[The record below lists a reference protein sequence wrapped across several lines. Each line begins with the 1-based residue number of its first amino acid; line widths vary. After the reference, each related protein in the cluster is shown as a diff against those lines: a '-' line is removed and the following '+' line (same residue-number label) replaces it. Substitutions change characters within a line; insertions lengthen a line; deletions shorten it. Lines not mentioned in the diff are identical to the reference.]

1 MISRLWFLSN
11 LNLLSLTERRALS
24 VNILMR
30 FEQNRETPEEDQL
43 VGASEKI
50 SLRTSQRATAL
61 QASRSHTVLGLMYAP
76 ARPAGGRHE
85 RDALAVLSAMSTR
98 IRSCGSSLV

>member
-1 MISRLWFLSN
+1 VISRLWFLSN

-61 QASRSHTVLGLMYAP
+61 QASRSHTVLGLMYA
-76 ARPAGGRHE
+76 RHE

-98 IRSCGSSLV
+98 IRSCGSPLV